1 MTQPMRR
8 ETTLH
13 LLLTQPGGTEVAC
26 RTLTVD
32 HPMYYGEHV
41 LEAARAVG
49 VEGWLGRRLAFTG
62 HGTGEDGV
70 TRATCAW
77 QLFTPD
83 LTGAAPVPDELR
95 ELADAARASTRTPW
109 FGPHW
114 HADALSWL
122 DDELAAQDRPRLG
135 NPVVLK
141 HWQISLLWR
150 VPTRRG
156 DVYVKAV
163 PDFFAREVT
172 VTCALAGVPGAAP
185 PVLAAD
191 ARRGL
196 LLLDGCGEAGGDP
209 PAVLR
214 QLAQVQ
220 RATLPLLPELDLR
233 DRGPAYLLAQ
243 LDALFSDA
251 SLHADEHGPH
261 PDALTPE
268 EAAALRARRPDLE
281 AALER
286 LRVSPVPLTLGH
298 GDLHGGNVT
307 TRGKQVTLL
316 DWSDASLTHPFL
328 DANPAYLFPD
338 GTDPDPAMLD
348 TARDAYLR
356 EWTDLAPLDDLR
368 ALHADATLAG
378 EVYRALGYF
387 DGIQGAV
394 EDRREWAGA
403 HLWHLRRLLPAP
415 VSGA

>member
-1 MTQPMRR
+1 MTQPVRR

-13 LLLTQPGGTEVAC
+13 LLLTQPGETGVAC

-32 HPMYYGEHV
+32 HPVYFGEHV
-41 LEAARAVG
+41 LEAARAAD
-49 VEGWLGRRLAFTG
+49 VEGWLGRRLAFTRQG
-62 HGTGEDGV
+62 VGEDGV

-77 QLFTPD
+77 QLFTSD
-83 LTGAAPVPDELR
+83 LPGAAPLPDGLR
-95 ELADAARASTRTPW
+95 ELADAARTPTRTPW

-114 HADALSWL
+114 HAGALAWL
-122 DDELAAQDRPRLG
+122 DEELAAQDRPRTG
-135 NPVVLK
+135 EPVVLK

-172 VTCALAGVPGAAP
+172 VTCALSGVPGAAP

-191 ARRGL
+191 TRRGL

-209 PAVLR
+209 AAVLR
-214 QLAQVQ
+214 QLARVQ
-220 RATLPLLPELDLR
+220 RATLPLLPELELP

-243 LDALFSDA
+243 LDALVSDA

-268 EAAALRARRPDLE
+268 EAATLRARRPELE

-286 LRVSPVPLTLGH
+286 LRASPIPLTLGH

-307 TRGKQVTLL
+307 THGDQVTLL
-316 DWSDASLTHPFL
+316 DWSDASLTHPSL
-328 DANPAYLFPD
+328 DANPAYLCPD
-338 GTDPDPAMLD
+338 GSDPDPAVLEA
-348 TARDAYLR
+348 ARDAYLR
-356 EWTDLAPLDDLR
+356 EWADLAPPDDLR
-368 ALHADATLAG
+368 ALHADATLAA
-378 EVYRALGYF
+378 EIYRALGYA

-394 EDRREWAGA
+394 EDRREWRGT
-403 HLWHLRRLLPAP
+403 HLWHLRRLLT
-415 VSGA
+415 

>member
-1 MTQPMRR
+1 MSDPVRR

-13 LLLTQPGGTEVAC
+13 LLLTRPGGAEVAC

-32 HPMYYGEHV
+32 TPVYYGEHV
-41 LEAARAVG
+41 LEAARAAGVG
-49 VEGWLGRRLAFTG
+49 GWLGRRLAFARRG
-62 HGTGEDGV
+62 VGEDGV
-70 TRATCAW
+70 TRTTCAW
-77 QLFTPD
+77 QLFTPERPD
-83 LTGAAPVPDELR
+83 AAPVPDELR
-95 ELADAARASTRTPW
+95 ELADAARAPTRTPW

-114 HADALSWL
+114 HAAALAWL
-122 DDELAAQDRPRLG
+122 DEELAAQRRPRLG
-135 NPVVLK
+135 DPVVLK

-150 VPTRRG
+150 VPTSGG
-156 DVYVKAV
+156 DVYFKAV
-163 PDFFAREVT
+163 PKFFGREVT
-172 VTCALAGVPGAAP
+172 VTARLAAEVPGAAP

-191 ARRGL
+191 TRRGL

-209 PAVLR
+209 AAALR
-214 QLAQVQ
+214 QLARVQ
-220 RATLPLLPELDLR
+220 RAARPLLPELNLR

-268 EAAALRARRPDLE
+268 EAAALRARRPELE

-286 LRVSPVPLTLGH
+286 LHVSPIPLTLGH

-307 TRGKQVTLL
+307 TRGEQVTLL

-328 DANPAYLFPD
+328 DANPAYLCPD
-338 GTDPDPAMLD
+338 GTEPAVLD
-348 TARDAYLR
+348 AARDAYLR

-368 ALHADATLAG
+368 DLHADATLAG

-403 HLWHLRRLLPAP
+403 HLWHLRRLLPEP